1 MDYTTLARVKA
12 EAIKTEQTT
21 DDALL
26 ALLITS
32 ASRAIDKK
40 CTGVAYSDCEDYF
53 KLEAVTDELT
63 RGQLTSEGSIFCAPR
78 KPEITSVSAMSYKL
92 NYTDSWSSIGST
104 YIEADGPFAR
114 AHLNLSYPPRTV
126 WVKISYTGGLGE
138 SVNDL
143 PADLIELATLLCAR
157 FYKEAET
164 GLNDAI
170 GVAELGTLIY
180 TKAWPIRF
188 VEMIA
193 PYQRV
198 VGWRGY

>member
-32 ASRAIDKK
+32 ASRAIDRK
-40 CTGVAYSDCEDYF
+40 CTGVTFSDCEDYF
-53 KLEAVTDELT
+53 KLETVTDELT
-63 RGQLTSEGSIFCAPR
+63 RGQLASGGSVLCAPR
-78 KPEITSVSAMSYKL
+78 KPEIVSVSSMSYKL
-92 NYTDSWSSIGST
+92 VYNEDWITVNADS
-104 YIEADGPFAR
+104 IEADGQFAR
-114 AHLNLSYPPRTV
+114 AHLGLSYYPQNV
-126 WVKISYTGGLGE
+126 WVKISYTGGLGAV
-138 SVNDL
+138 VNDL
-143 PADLIELATLLCAR
+143 PADLIDLATLLCAR

-180 TKAWPIRF
+180 SKAWPIRF
-188 VEMIA
+188 YEMIK
-193 PYQRV
+193 PFERV